1 MWALVIVAA
10 LGGVAVAVQAQLMG
24 IMDHGMGTL
33 ESVFITYGVGA
44 VAIGLIMAVYRGGN
58 LGAWTTLPWFTLLSG
73 ICGLI
78 IVGCIGFSAPR
89 MGDCSRFDR
98 AHRRPVYYRG
108 PDRPLWPVGRGY
120 SPHNRG
126 KSRGN
131 DPGFGWSS
139 FAGPVIQEPISKL
152 LNLWIVAGG
161 K

>member
-89 MGDCSRFDR
+89 MGIVPALTVLTAAQFIIAALIDHYGLLGADI
-98 AHRRPVYYRG
+98 RPITAVKA
-108 PDRPLWPVGRGY
+108 VGMILVL
-120 SPHNRG
+120 
-126 KSRGN
+126 
-131 DPGFGWSS
+131 
-139 FAGPVIQEPISKL
+139 AGVRL
-152 LNLWIVAGG
+152 LVR
-161 K
+161 